1 MLKLVW
7 NARDFCMSYLAGPG
21 LRCFGRLWCLYSEY
35 LISSQSLYAW
45 VANLIVFVAVYS
57 VVENFD
63 QLRYDNKYYGF
74 LTFIARHF
82 NSHRMQWFIIQASC
96 LRGKAHFLLSFTLLS
111 HACTSPCSACS
122 WGLSLHVALRL
133 SLCFPH
139 VSRTNP
145 LALSSAPSLL
155 ARRHALPINC
165 AFYCIFPCA
174 FLCAFPLFLFEMT
187 KLTALFRRHCKFFFQ
202 IVGCN
207 AIFMTYRL
215 TSHNSLCYFWYR
227 KNDGCAY
234 HYKHC
239 LWMRMKD
246 LRNSRIITNN
256 NGYQV

>member
-74 LTFIARHF
+74 LTYIARHF
-82 NSHRMQWFIIQASC
+82 NSHCMQWFIIQASC

-133 SLCFPH
+133 SLCFPQF
-139 VSRTNP
+139 SLKNP

-155 ARRHALPINC
+155 ARRHALPVNC

-227 KNDGCAY
+227 KKDGCAY